1 MDTVRTRFAPSPTG
15 YMHLGNLRSALYT
28 YLYAKANGGKFIL
41 RIEDTDQSRYV
52 PGAVDVIYRTL
63 KSIGMQWDEGPDIGG
78 DYGPYVQSER
88 KSLYLPYAQE
98 LVKKGKAYYCFC
110 TEEEL
115 SARREAAAQRGETF
129 KYDKHCLHLS
139 PEEVQR
145 RLDAGE
151 PYVIRQN
158 VPESGE
164 ASFDDAIYGHIAV
177 DCSDLDDMILI
188 KADGMPTY
196 NFANVIDDHTMGI
209 THVMRGNE
217 YLASTPKY
225 NLLYDA
231 FGWEKPT
238 YIHMT
243 PIMRDASH
251 KLSKRDGDAYFEDYI
266 NKGYLKE
273 AIVNYV
279 ALLGWNP
286 GDDREFFTMDELIGA
301 FSVDGMSK
309 SPAIFDVNKLTWMN
323 AEYIRRLT
331 PEAFTAQA
339 MPYYEKAGIDT
350 SRTDV
355 LCRILQPRVETF
367 AQIPEIVDFLAK
379 LPDYDVELF
388 TNKKSKTNPE
398 VARQVLDMVIPLL
411 ESLPDWEEAT
421 VHDAL
426 MNLAAEKGLKNG
438 TLLWPVRIALAGK
451 QVTPGGAIEIALL
464 LGRAESLRRLKAGRE
479 KLARPGPRPPTT
491 PSAPSSPTWAWWRC
505 PISGWTCWRRC
516 TIPRSTPPPPSS
528 SWTSR
533 AWSAAPAGARAWGTS
548 SSPTSGRWTRWST
561 WSAASRT
568 GTWST
573 WTAASTRSGTR
584 RP

>member
-1 MDTVRTRFAPSPTG
+1 
-15 YMHLGNLRSALYT
+15 MHLGNLRSALYT
-28 YLYAKANGGKFIL
+28 YLFAKANGGKFIL

-78 DYGPYVQSER
+78 DFGPYVQSER
-88 KSLYLPYAQE
+88 KNMYLPYAEQ
-98 LVKKGKAYYCFC
+98 LVKAGKAYYCFC

-115 SARREAAAQRGETF
+115 AARREEAAKRGETF

-145 RLDAGE
+145 RIAAGE

-158 VPESGE
+158 VPEHGE
-164 ASFDDAIYGHIAV
+164 ASFDDVLYGHIAV

-217 YLASTPKY
+217 YLSSTPKY

-231 FGWEKPT
+231 FGWEKPV

-243 PIMRDASH
+243 PIMRDATH
-251 KLSKRDGDAYFEDYI
+251 KLSKRDGDAYFEDYL

-286 GDDREFFTMDELIGA
+286 GDEREFFTMDELVKA

-323 AEYIRRLT
+323 AEYVRRLT
-331 PEAFTAQA
+331 PEQFTEYAL
-339 MPYYEKAGIDT
+339 PYYEKAGVSAEHAD
-350 SRTDV
+350 
-355 LCRILQPRVETF
+355 LLARILQQRTETF
-367 AQIPEIVDFLAK
+367 AQIPEMLDFIPQ
-379 LPDYDVELF
+379 LPDYDAELF

-398 VARQVLDMVIPLL
+398 IAKHVLTIAIEAL
-411 ESLPDWEEAT
+411 EALPAWEEQPI
-421 VHDAL
+421 HDAL
-426 MNLAAEKGLKNG
+426 LGLAEKEGMKNG
-438 TLLWPVRIALAGK
+438 TMLWPVRIALAGK
-451 QVTPGGAIEIALL
+451 QVTPGGAIEIAIL
-464 LGRAESLRRLKAGRE
+464 LGREESLRRLKLGLE
-479 KLARPGPRPPTT
+479 KL
-491 PSAPSSPTWAWWRC
+491 S
-505 PISGWTCWRRC
+505 
-516 TIPRSTPPPPSS
+516 
-528 SWTSR
+528 
-533 AWSAAPAGARAWGTS
+533 
-548 SSPTSGRWTRWST
+548 
-561 WSAASRT
+561 
-568 GTWST
+568 
-573 WTAASTRSGTR
+573 
-584 RP
+584 